1 VETVRFG
8 PALVKGSSS
17 GGAVNAD
24 AADAPAR
31 AGVQSIDR
39 AVAILRCFDA
49 RRPELGISEI
59 ARMTGLSTSTTHR
72 LLAAMQ
78 SNSLVRQ
85 TTGRRYGL
93 GPLLV
98 QLARSGAVP
107 TTLRDAALPF
117 LRALRDEIDETVA
130 VHELLPTD
138 ERAVVDQV
146 ESHQELRRTYTDI
159 GVPLALPHG
168 APGKAILAM
177 LPPDRQERWLS
188 RPIPVATPR
197 TVTDPDELRAQL
209 AAIRTSGT
217 DPRLG
222 GVARRALPRHPGGR
236 GSALRPHRQGGRCA
250 RRLRARG
257 ADGRPPRRRAGRA
270 RASSGVG
277 GVRDPRGDRRGRRSR
292 RPGRRGRLTELPHP
306 RGAPVAPVGNSST
319 PSTRNSSSRSRLSAS
334 AGVSTSSCWR

>member
-1 VETVRFG
+1 VSAEAT
-8 PALVKGSSS
+8 
-17 GGAVNAD
+17 
-24 AADAPAR
+24 DAPSR

-85 TTGRRYGL
+85 TPGRRYGL

-138 ERAVVDQV
+138 ERAVIDQV

-168 APGKAILAM
+168 APGKAMLAM
-177 LPPDRQERWLS
+177 LPPGRQERWLA
-188 RPIPVATPR
+188 RPIPAATPR
-197 TVTDPDELRAQL
+197 TITDPDELRAQL
-209 AAIRTSGT
+209 ATIR
-217 DPRLG
+217 
-222 GVARRALPRHPGGR
+222 ARGWAESHAERHPGIWAVAAPLFDHTGTVV
-236 GSALRPHRQGGRCA
+236 GALGTSVPEVRM
-250 RRLRARG
+250 
-257 ADGRPPRRRAGRA
+257 DDRRAAELGERVRA
-270 RASSGVG
+270 VAWEVSETLGATTEAVDRTVEVAG
-277 GVRDPRGDRRGRRSR
+277 GDS
-292 RPGRRGRLTELPHP
+292 
-306 RGAPVAPVGNSST
+306 
-319 PSTRNSSSRSRLSAS
+319 
-334 AGVSTSSCWR
+334 

>member
-1 VETVRFG
+1 VT
-8 PALVKGSSS
+8 S
-17 GGAVNAD
+17 AVSAD
-24 AADAPAR
+24 ATDAPSR

-85 TTGRRYGL
+85 TPGRRYGL

-107 TTLRDAALPF
+107 TTLRDAALP
-117 LRALRDEIDETVA
+117 LMRALRDEIDETVA
-130 VHELLPTD
+130 VHELLPTGD
-138 ERAVVDQV
+138 RAVVDQV

-177 LPPDRQERWLS
+177 LPPARQEHWLS
-188 RPIPVATPR
+188 RPIPAATAR
-197 TVTDPDELRAQL
+197 TITDPAELRAQL
-209 AAIRTSGT
+209 ATIRSRGWAESHAERYPGIRAVAAPLFDHT
-217 DPRLG
+217 G
-222 GVARRALPRHPGGR
+222 GVVGALGTSVPEVRMDDRRAAELG
-236 GSALRPHRQGGRCA
+236 A
-250 RRLRARG
+250 RVRAVAWEVSETLG
-257 ADGRPPRRRAGRA
+257 ATAEAVARTVQVAG
-270 RASSGVG
+270 G
-277 GVRDPRGDRRGRRSR
+277 GV
-292 RPGRRGRLTELPHP
+292 
-306 RGAPVAPVGNSST
+306 
-319 PSTRNSSSRSRLSAS
+319 
-334 AGVSTSSCWR
+334 

>member
-8 PALVKGSSS
+8 SALVKGSSS

-209 AAIRTSGT
+209 AAIRTRGWAESHAERYPGIRAVAAPLFDHT
-217 DPRLG
+217 GNVVGALG
-222 GVARRALPRHPGGR
+222 ASVPEVRMDDHRAAELGERVRAVAWEVSETLGATTEAVARTVQAAAGG
-236 GSALRPHRQGGRCA
+236 
-250 RRLRARG
+250 
-257 ADGRPPRRRAGRA
+257 
-270 RASSGVG
+270 
-277 GVRDPRGDRRGRRSR
+277 
-292 RPGRRGRLTELPHP
+292 
-306 RGAPVAPVGNSST
+306 
-319 PSTRNSSSRSRLSAS
+319 
-334 AGVSTSSCWR
+334 

>member
-1 VETVRFG
+1 VT
-8 PALVKGSSS
+8 S
-17 GGAVNAD
+17 AVSAD
-24 AADAPAR
+24 AADAPSR
-31 AGVQSIDR
+31 ASVQSIDR

-85 TTGRRYGL
+85 TPGRRYGL

-107 TTLRDAALPF
+107 TTLRDAALP
-117 LRALRDEIDETVA
+117 LMRALRDEIDETVA

-188 RPIPVATPR
+188 RPIPAVTPR

-209 AAIRTSGT
+209 TTIRSRGWADSHAERYPGIWAVAAPLFDHTGNVVGALGTSVPEVRM
-217 DPRLG
+217 DD
-222 GVARRALPRHPGGR
+222 RRAAELGERVRAVAWEVSETLGATAEAVAHTVQVAGG
-236 GSALRPHRQGGRCA
+236 
-250 RRLRARG
+250 G
-257 ADGRPPRRRAGRA
+257 A
-270 RASSGVG
+270 
-277 GVRDPRGDRRGRRSR
+277 
-292 RPGRRGRLTELPHP
+292 
-306 RGAPVAPVGNSST
+306 
-319 PSTRNSSSRSRLSAS
+319 
-334 AGVSTSSCWR
+334 

>member
-1 VETVRFG
+1 M
-8 PALVKGSSS
+8 
-17 GGAVNAD
+17 NAD

-85 TTGRRYGL
+85 TPGRRYGL

-209 AAIRTSGT
+209 AAIRTRGWAESHAERYPGIRAVAAPLFDHT
-217 DPRLG
+217 GNVVGALG
-222 GVARRALPRHPGGR
+222 ASVPEVRMDDHRAAELGERVRAVAWEVSETLGATTEAVARTVQAAAGG
-236 GSALRPHRQGGRCA
+236 
-250 RRLRARG
+250 
-257 ADGRPPRRRAGRA
+257 
-270 RASSGVG
+270 
-277 GVRDPRGDRRGRRSR
+277 
-292 RPGRRGRLTELPHP
+292 
-306 RGAPVAPVGNSST
+306 
-319 PSTRNSSSRSRLSAS
+319 
-334 AGVSTSSCWR
+334 

>member
-1 VETVRFG
+1 MDG
-8 PALVKGSSS
+8 
-17 GGAVNAD
+17 D
-24 AADAPAR
+24 AADAPSR

-85 TTGRRYGL
+85 TPGRRYGL

-117 LRALRDEIDETVA
+117 LRALRDEIEETVA

-177 LPPDRQERWLS
+177 LPPARQERWLS
-188 RPIPVATPR
+188 RPIPAATPR
-197 TVTDPDELRAQL
+197 TITDPDELRAQL
-209 AAIRTSGT
+209 ATIRTRGWAESLAERYPGIRAVAAPLFDDTGAVVGALGT
-217 DPRLG
+217 SVPEVRMDDRRAAELG
-222 GVARRALPRHPGGR
+222 ARVKAVAWSVSETLGATTEAVARTVEAAGG
-236 GSALRPHRQGGRCA
+236 
-250 RRLRARG
+250 G
-257 ADGRPPRRRAGRA
+257 A
-270 RASSGVG
+270 
-277 GVRDPRGDRRGRRSR
+277 
-292 RPGRRGRLTELPHP
+292 
-306 RGAPVAPVGNSST
+306 
-319 PSTRNSSSRSRLSAS
+319 
-334 AGVSTSSCWR
+334 